1 MWGGGG
7 GGGGGG
13 SRLSAAEKRSF
24 INVLCT
30 CNTVLVV
37 SIR

>member
-1 MWGGGG
+1 M
-7 GGGGGG
+7 GGGGG
-13 SRLSAAEKRSF
+13 SRLSAAEKEVLLK
-24 INVLCT
+24 VLCT